1 MTIPLLALFE
11 GAKAT
16 TELPTIAGDVLT
28 VSDHLAVVDD
38 SDTTDHADGSDKVT
52 TLADLIT
59 FLQRNGG
66 LPRVKALAADHSI
79 SSTTGTEVSDLTLT
93 LEAGTYT
100 FDYYLIL
107 QTATT
112 SVSPL
117 VGVNFTGTVT
127 AFTLIYYFADA
138 STSLLAELHT
148 MDDEGV
154 NTFGFISGRA
164 TRTETT
170 ASPNLGSTA
179 TLAASTINVDIPVRI
194 TGSIVVTV
202 AGDLELWH
210 SSETATATRV
220 EAGSS
225 VVAYRTA

>member
-79 SSTTGTEVSDLTLT
+79 SSTTGTECDMSLT

-117 VGVNFTGTVT
+117 VGINFTGTVT
-127 AFTLIYYFADA
+127 AFTAIYYFADA
-138 STSLLAELHT
+138 SSSLLAELHT

-170 ASPNLGSTA
+170 TAPNLGSTA
-179 TLAASTINVDIPVRI
+179 TLAASTINVDIPVHI
-194 TGSIVVTV
+194 TGSIVVSV

-210 SSETATATRV
+210 SSETATVTRV

-225 VVAYRTA
+225 VVVHRTA